1 MVSGFMTGLDQ
12 FLERY
17 ARRPQLIRERLLATR
32 RKRRL
37 NDDEVLCRA
46 GDAAEC
52 FWIVDEGI
60 VVVGDGNK
68 IVRRHKGELIGE
80 IAFHRREETK
90 RSVSMKADGIT
101 SLWEIDRS
109 FVDKLTAEQRS
120 EWFETVAAVLADK
133 VIEATQQR
141 SRLLSDNV
149 SLDQVLRRFVCDDGL
164 MAVNAAFDSTNAGEI
179 DPDQTDALLW
189 FSDVAGFSSFSKD
202 LSPGEAGRQ
211 MRRFMDVQ
219 VEEIRTAGGEIDK
232 FTGDGL
238 MAFWRL
244 PDETRSKDRI
254 PKAFRAALAAIDR
267 IRSIVV
273 AEQLPLDIRIGLHL
287 GPVVIG
293 DFGGTGRIAYTV
305 MGETV
310 NSASRYEQARSDT
323 DGMRLGRLRI
333 SEAVYPFISEP
344 DLLKRLSSDTRRFV
358 VKGDRE
364 FATYTSIDQES

>member
-1 MVSGFMTGLDQ
+1 MVNGFMTGLDQ

-37 NDDEVLCRA
+37 NDDEVVCRA
-46 GDAAEC
+46 GEPAEC
-52 FWIVDEGI
+52 FWIIDDGI
-60 VVVGDGNK
+60 IVVGDGNK
-68 IVRRHKGELIGE
+68 IVRRHKGDLIGE
-80 IAFHRREETK
+80 IAFHRREEAK
-90 RSVSMKADGIT
+90 RSTSMKADGIAN
-101 SLWEIDRS
+101 LWEIDRS
-109 FVDKLTAEQRS
+109 FVDKLSPEQRS

-133 VIEATQQR
+133 VMEATQQR

-149 SLDQVLRRFVCDDGL
+149 SLDQVLRKFVCDDGL
-164 MAVNAAFDSTNAGEI
+164 MAVNATFDSAKAGEI

-202 LSPGEAGRQ
+202 LSPSDAARQ
-211 MRRFMDVQ
+211 MRRFMEVQ

-232 FTGDGL
+232 FMGDGL

-244 PDETRSKDRI
+244 PDETRRKDRVT
-254 PKAFRAALAAIDR
+254 KAARAALATIDR

-310 NSASRYEQARSDT
+310 NSASRYEQARFDT
-323 DGMRLGRLRI
+323 NGMPLGPLRI

-364 FATYTSIDQES
+364 FAAHTSIDQES